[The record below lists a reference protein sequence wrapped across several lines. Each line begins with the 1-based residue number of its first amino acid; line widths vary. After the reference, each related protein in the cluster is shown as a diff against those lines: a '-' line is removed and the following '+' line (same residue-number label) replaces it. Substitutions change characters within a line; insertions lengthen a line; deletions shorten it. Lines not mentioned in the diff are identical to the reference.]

1 MTRALIIVASLWA
14 GAAIGHTALTTALA
28 TTELTARAAEKARW

>member
-1 MTRALIIVASLWA
+1 MIRALTLAAALWA

-28 TTELTARAAEKARW
+28 LPDLTARASDMARW

>member
-1 MTRALIIVASLWA
+1 MIRALIVLASLWA

-28 TTELTARAAEKARW
+28 IPELTARAALEASW